1 MNKTS
6 LLPRT
11 DRIVS
16 LDVLRGIAVLG
27 ILIMNMQSF
36 AMINAAYI
44 NPTAFGDLTGINKN
58 VWVLSHIFAD
68 QKFLSIFSMLFGAGI
83 VLFANNVADRGYLP
97 ARFYYRRL
105 FWLFTI
111 GLLHGY
117 LFWHGDIL
125 VAYAVCG
132 ALAFLF
138 RKLNPLI
145 LMLLALIIFTVPAF
159 NYWLFGKSMAMWPQ
173 EALAGI
179 KETWSPSPEAIAGEV
194 AALTGGIKA
203 QLAWR
208 IPETFKMQTFV
219 FLIYLGWRLLACML
233 LGMGLYKSGFFN
245 LYFTRRSYLFIA
257 LAMLIPGFTLI
268 TVGVN
273 NNFAAGWVVEY
284 SMFFGWLWNYLGSL
298 LVALGYMALIMLLV
312 QSFKLNLFARVGRMA
327 FTNYLFTTFICTAI
341 FYGHGFGLFGQ
352 AERWQQMLLTVAVW
366 LVLIVF
372 SWFWLNLYRF
382 GPVEWLWRLLTY
394 GNKPEFKRTIK
405 Q

>member
-36 AMINAAYI
+36 AMISAAYI
-44 NPTAFGDLTGINKN
+44 NPTAFGELTGINKN

-68 QKFLSIFSMLFGAGI
+68 QKFLSIFSILFGAGI

-145 LMLLALIIFTVPAF
+145 LVLLALIIFAVPAF
-159 NYWLFGKSMAMWPQ
+159 NYWLFGKSMAMWPP

-179 KETWSPSPEAIAGEV
+179 KETWSPSPEAIAGEI
-194 AALTGGIKA
+194 AALTGGIQA

-208 IPETFKMQTFV
+208 IPETFKMQTFI
-219 FLIYLGWRLLACML
+219 FLIYMGWRVLACML

-268 TVGVN
+268 IVGVN
-273 NNFAAGWVVEY
+273 NNFNAGWVVEY
-284 SMFFGWLWNYLGSL
+284 SMFFGWQWNYVGSL
-298 LVALGYMALIMLLV
+298 LVAMGYMALVMLLV

-352 AERWQQMLLTVAVW
+352 AERWQQIVLTVAVW
-366 LVLIVF
+366 VVLIVF
-372 SWFWLNLYRF
+372 SWFWLKRYRF

-405 Q
+405 